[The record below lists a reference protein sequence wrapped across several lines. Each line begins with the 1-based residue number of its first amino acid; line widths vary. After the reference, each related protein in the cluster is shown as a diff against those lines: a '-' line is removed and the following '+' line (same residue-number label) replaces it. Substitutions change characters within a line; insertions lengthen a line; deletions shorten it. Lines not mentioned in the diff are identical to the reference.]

1 MQTISGICNLR
12 VRPGTP
18 NMRLNL
24 RVRGVTIPQPPGMD
38 PQMFSPALRKIDLA
52 GSILR
57 RRKMPIRLLPPLAKN
72 NKQSSFGKTDLDL
85 RYAIAQRASGTDKR
99 RRC

>member
-1 MQTISGICNLR
+1 
-12 VRPGTP
+12 
-18 NMRLNL
+18 
-24 RVRGVTIPQPPGMD
+24 
-38 PQMFSPALRKIDLA
+38 LA
-52 GSILR
+52 ASILR

-72 NKQSSFGKTDLDL
+72 NKQSSFGKTDLDP